1 MSEDL
6 CGVGGWDG
14 DNHFK
19 EINYVGGWV
28 ITYLIN

>member
-1 MSEDL
+1 
-6 CGVGGWDG
+6 VGGGGGGGWGQDG
-14 DNHFK
+14 DNHLK